1 MTAKRLFDVAV
12 ALLAIALLWPLVA
25 TLALAIWARDGRS
38 PFYLSPRV
46 GRGNR
51 DFAMIKL
58 RTMVVGADAL
68 GASSAARSDARITGF
83 GRFLRR
89 WKLDELPQF
98 ANVLL
103 GHMSVV
109 GPRPNVRAGGVDRY
123 TPEEMGLLA
132 VRPGLTDLAS
142 IVFADEAEILEGAP
156 DVQAAYDVLIRPWKC
171 RLGLLY
177 IARRSLGADLQL
189 TALTFVAIVARPL
202 ALRLLDGMLRR
213 WGADTTTRELCLRK
227 EPLRPPLVGLEPS

>member
-1 MTAKRLFDVAV
+1 MLSKRCFDIAFAAV
-12 ALLAIALLWPLVA
+12 ALALLWPLVA
-25 TLALAIWARDGRS
+25 ILSLAVWFHDGRS
-38 PFYLSPRV
+38 PFYLSSRV

-58 RTMVVGADAL
+58 RTMVVGADRI
-68 GASSAARSDARITGF
+68 GASSAARSDGRITPL

-98 ANVLL
+98 LNVLV

-109 GPRPNVRAGGVDRY
+109 GPRPNVRKGGVDGY
-123 TPEEMGLLA
+123 TSAEMGLLA

-142 IVFADEAEILEGAP
+142 IVFADEAEILEGAN
-156 DVQAAYDVLIRPWKC
+156 DVQATYDRLIRPWKC

-177 IARRSLGADLQL
+177 IQRRTL
-189 TALTFVAIVARPL
+189 TVDIALTGLTVIAIVARPL
-202 ALRLLDGMLRR
+202 ALSLLDGILMR
-213 WGADTTTRELCLRK
+213 WGADTSTRELCLRQ
-227 EPLRPPLVGLEPS
+227 EPLRHFVIEPEPS

>member
-1 MTAKRLFDVAV
+1 MLSKRLFDIAFALVALTALLPV
-12 ALLAIALLWPLVA
+12 LALLA
-25 TLALAIWARDGRS
+25 LAVWCHDGRS

-58 RTMVVGADAL
+58 RTMVVGADRL
-68 GASSAARSDARITGF
+68 GASSAAKSDQRITPF

-98 ANVLL
+98 LNVLA
-103 GHMSVV
+103 GDMSVV
-109 GPRPNVRAGGVDRY
+109 GPRPNVREGGVDGY
-123 TPEEMGLLA
+123 TPEEMGLLK

-142 IVFADEAEILEGAP
+142 IVFADEAEILDGAH
-156 DVQAAYDVLIRPWKC
+156 DVQATYNRLIRPWKC

-177 IARRSLGADLQL
+177 IARRTLPADLALAGL
-189 TALTFVAIVARPL
+189 TVVAIAARPL
-202 ALRLLDGMLRR
+202 ALSLLDDLLER
-213 WGADTTTRELCLRK
+213 WGADTPTRELCLRR
-227 EPLRPPLVGLEPS
+227 EPLRSFAIEPEPS